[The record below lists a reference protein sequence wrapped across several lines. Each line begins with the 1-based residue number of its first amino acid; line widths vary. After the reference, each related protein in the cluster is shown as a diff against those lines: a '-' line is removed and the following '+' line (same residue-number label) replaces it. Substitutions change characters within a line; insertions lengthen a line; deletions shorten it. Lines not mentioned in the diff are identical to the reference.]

1 MQRPTGITMDG
12 AGNLYVTDPDNGTA
26 PAVYVFSAASL
37 ACTVPPCSLNLIPTR
52 AITSAGATPNNT
64 KLVNPTD
71 VAVDGAGNIYVVDAG
86 NAPNS
91 SMLLIF
97 SPAANGNVAP
107 RVAVRLSGTATGMA
121 LSP

>member
-1 MQRPTGITMDG
+1 MRTRR
-12 AGNLYVTDPDNGTA
+12 DPDNGAA
-26 PAVYVFSAASL
+26 PAVYVFSAASI
-37 ACTVPPCSLNLIPTR
+37 ACTVPPCSLTPVPVR
-52 AITSAGATPNNT
+52 AITANGATPNNT

-71 VAVDGAGNIYVVDAG
+71 VVVDSSGNIYVVDAG

-97 SPAANGNVAP
+97 SPAASGNVAP
-107 RVAVRLSGTATGMA
+107 KAAVPLLGTATGMT

>member
-1 MQRPTGITMDG
+1 MDG
-12 AGNLYVTDPDNGTA
+12 AGNLYVTDPDNGTS
-26 PAVYVFSAASL
+26 PGVYVFSAASI
-37 ACTVPPCSLNLIPTR
+37 ACTVPPCALNPAPVR
-52 AITSAGATPNNT
+52 AITANGATPNNT

-71 VAVDGAGNIYVVDAG
+71 VTVDGAGNIYVVDAG

-97 SPAANGNVAP
+97 SPTANGNVAP
-107 RVAVRLSGTATGMA
+107 SVAIPLPGQDTGMA